1 MKSFDC
7 GGPFGLL
14 GPAFM
19 PSGSPPIEKLVAH
32 EHFDVCAASNCTRTR
47 SETFFKNLKRKVL
60 TAVAVLLGLAFMR
73 ELEETIAHD
82 QFYLRVR

>member
-1 MKSFDC
+1 MSRARHFSLNSCQAAAPQSKNSSRTSTLTC
-7 GGPFGLL
+7 
-14 GPAFM
+14 ARQA
-19 PSGSPPIEKLVAH
+19 IACERAVKL
-32 EHFDVCAASNCTRTR
+32 
-47 SETFFKNLKRKVL
+47 FFKNLKRKVL